1 VAVGFEV
8 DANVEALGGVVQVLD
23 SRVGAEDRQLEVLL
37 DVLGGGAV
45 GVGSLDNADLELLG

>member
-1 VAVGFEV
+1 VAVGFKV